1 MIPARTSTRPHVTAR
16 MTPLSPITTPY
27 LRDQAF
33 QRLRQAIVAGV
44 LPPAAPI
51 VIDDLAESL
60 GLSTMPV
67 REAVKRLVADGLV
80 EELPRRAHRVAPLT
94 RASALN
100 VLEIVGTLMIR
111 AYEIGVPA
119 LGEQQVAA
127 MRATLDEGVAQAAAG
142 DLMAALASV
151 HSMHAVVYRA
161 TGNPEF
167 ERTIAAIGPR
177 FDRVLYLWYTES
189 IADVGT
195 SYRHDLV
202 AALEEGRGDDAI
214 ETLRRAWQRLR
225 DVIVAREEQS
235 A

>member
-1 MIPARTSTRPHVTAR
+1 MS
-16 MTPLSPITTPY
+16 PLSPIETPY

-33 QRLRQAIVAGV
+33 LRLRDAIVSGV
-44 LPPAAPI
+44 IEPGAPL
-51 VIDDLAESL
+51 VIDTLAGAF
-60 GLSTMPV
+60 GLSAMPV

-119 LGEQQVAA
+119 LEAPGIEA
-127 MRATLDEGVAQAAAG
+127 MRDAFDTACAEAADGA
-142 DLMAALASV
+142 LTAALASV
-151 HSMHAVVYRA
+151 HRMHAVVYAA

-177 FDRVLYLWYTES
+177 FDRVLYLWYTGS
-189 IADVGT
+189 ISDVAT
-195 SYRHDLV
+195 SYRRDLLV
-202 AALEEGRGDDAI
+202 AIEDDRRDDAVEI
-214 ETLRRAWQRLR
+214 MRDAWQRFR
-225 DVIVAREEQS
+225 DVIADRPVEEP

>member
-1 MIPARTSTRPHVTAR
+1 
-16 MTPLSPITTPY
+16 MTPLSPIATPY

-33 QRLRQAIVAGV
+33 EQLRRAIVAGV
-44 LPPAAPI
+44 LPPGSPL
-51 VIDDLAESL
+51 VIEDLARSL
-60 GLSTMPV
+60 GLSSMPV

-94 RASALN
+94 RESALN

-119 LGEQQVAA
+119 LEEHQVVA
-127 MRATLDEGVAQAAAG
+127 MRAALDEAARDAAAG
-142 DLMAALASV
+142 NLTAALDSV
-151 HSMHAVVYRA
+151 HAMHAVVYAA

-177 FDRVLYLWYTES
+177 FDRVLYLWYRES
-189 IADVGT
+189 ISEVAT

-202 AALEEGRGDDAI
+202 VALEGDRRDDAI
-214 ETLRRAWQRLR
+214 DILRRAWQRFR
-225 DVIVAREEQS
+225 DVIAAHEDET

>member
-1 MIPARTSTRPHVTAR
+1 
-16 MTPLSPITTPY
+16 MTPLSPIATPY

-33 QRLRQAIVAGV
+33 EQLRRAIVAGV
-44 LPPAAPI
+44 LPPGSPL
-51 VIDDLAESL
+51 VIDDLARSL
-60 GLSTMPV
+60 GLSSMPV

-94 RASALN
+94 RESALN

-119 LGEQQVAA
+119 LEEHQVVA
-127 MRATLDEGVAQAAAG
+127 MRAALDEAARDAAAG
-142 DLMAALASV
+142 NLTAALDSV
-151 HSMHAVVYRA
+151 HAMHAVVYAA

-177 FDRVLYLWYTES
+177 FDRVLYLWYRES
-189 IADVGT
+189 ISEVAT

-202 AALEEGRGDDAI
+202 VALEGDRRDDAI
-214 ETLRRAWQRLR
+214 DILRRAWQRFR
-225 DVIVAREEQS
+225 DVIAAHEDET